1 MGNRIS
7 EEHEEDRSWSSSQE
21 KEEVDSPLPPIRL
34 DPPSEV
40 LSEDSWGFGLGL
52 GMSLPFFV
60 FLFVYRVADHSMY
73 PLPLLQNLAT
83 SPAKSPAHA
92 ISSFTIRI

>member
-7 EEHEEDRSWSSSQE
+7 GEHEEDLSRSSSQE

-52 GMSLPFFV
+52 GLGMSLPFFL
-60 FLFVYRVADHSMY
+60 FLSVYRVADHSMY
-73 PLPLLQNLAT
+73 PLPLLQN
-83 SPAKSPAHA
+83 
-92 ISSFTIRI
+92 